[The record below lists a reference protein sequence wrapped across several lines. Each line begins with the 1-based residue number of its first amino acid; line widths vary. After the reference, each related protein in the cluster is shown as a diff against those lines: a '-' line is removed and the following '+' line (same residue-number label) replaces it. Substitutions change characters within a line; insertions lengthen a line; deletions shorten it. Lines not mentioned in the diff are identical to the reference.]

1 MQENNFNQLLTLI
14 NEIDNFK
21 NFNTVE
27 TQLQIVRKKLEKNK
41 EENILKSIKD
51 ALEAAGVDGN
61 IAKRYYL
68 IVGVGRHTLLVC
80 KSFYHNYLVTIR
92 NESVKSGLTRN

>member
-1 MQENNFNQLLTLI
+1 MQEHNFNQLLTLI

-21 NFNTVE
+21 IFNAVE

-51 ALEAAGVDGN
+51 ALEAAG
-61 IAKRYYL
+61 
-68 IVGVGRHTLLVC
+68 
-80 KSFYHNYLVTIR
+80 
-92 NESVKSGLTRN
+92 